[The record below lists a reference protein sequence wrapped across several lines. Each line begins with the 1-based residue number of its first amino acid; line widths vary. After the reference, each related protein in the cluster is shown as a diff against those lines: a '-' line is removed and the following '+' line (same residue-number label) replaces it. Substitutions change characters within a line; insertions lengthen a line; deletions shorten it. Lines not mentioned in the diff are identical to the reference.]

1 MSTTVRN
8 SKIGFNEIEKL
19 AQQIR
24 SLNKQFNKIENKKP
38 EYQQFHKKKM
48 IELQDV
54 YNNINLYK
62 TKILELLHK
71 PIARNKYRTKSRTKS
86 QTKSQYRKN
95 VVKKQK
101 LQQDYQEKLDE
112 YKIKEL
118 ELQQIITHVEYLLD
132 DKQEELIDTI
142 AKLENKIKGRGKK
155 TKNRRIK
162 KRNKKK
168 KTKKKSK
175 KVKKKN

>member
-1 MSTTVRN
+1 MSTTFRN
-8 SKIGFNEIEKL
+8 SKIGFNDIEKI

-24 SLNKQFNKIENKKP
+24 SLKKQFYEIENKKS

-71 PIARNKYRTKSRTKS
+71 PISRNKYRSKSR
-86 QTKSQYRKN
+86 TKSQYRKN

-112 YKIKEL
+112 YEIEEL
-118 ELQQIITHVEYLLD
+118 ELQEVITRVEYLMD
-132 DKQEELIDTI
+132 DKPEELIVTI

-162 KRNKKK
+162 KKETKRKKPR
-168 KTKKKSK
+168 K
-175 KVKKKN
+175 KVKK

>member
-8 SKIGFNEIEKL
+8 SKIGFNDIEKI

-24 SLNKQFNKIENKKP
+24 SLKKQFYEIENKKS

-71 PIARNKYRTKSRTKS
+71 PISRNKYRSKSR
-86 QTKSQYRKN
+86 TKSQYRKN

-101 LQQDYQEKLDE
+101 LRS
-112 YKIKEL
+112 
-118 ELQQIITHVEYLLD
+118 VFF
-132 DKQEELIDTI
+132 I
-142 AKLENKIKGRGKK
+142 ANCSYYTNQLARHFIQCTCQFLYRCIHHRHQHAGDGR
-155 TKNRRIK
+155 
-162 KRNKKK
+162 
-168 KTKKKSK
+168 
-175 KVKKKN
+175 V

>member
-8 SKIGFNEIEKL
+8 SKIGFNDIEKI

-24 SLNKQFNKIENKKP
+24 SLKKKFNEIENKKP
-38 EYQQFHKKKM
+38 EYQQFHKKKI
-48 IELQDV
+48 IELQEV
-54 YNNINLYK
+54 HENMNLYK
-62 TKILELLHK
+62 TKLLQLLYK
-71 PIARNKYRTKSRTKS
+71 PKPKSKSKYKSR
-86 QTKSQYRKN
+86 TKSQYRKN
-95 VVKKQK
+95 VLKKQE

-142 AKLENKIKGRGKK
+142 AKLENQIKGRGKK

-162 KRNKKK
+162 KKETKRKKPR
-168 KTKKKSK
+168 K

>member
-1 MSTTVRN
+1 MSTTFRN
-8 SKIGFNEIEKL
+8 SKIGFNDIEKI

-24 SLNKQFNKIENKKP
+24 SLKKQFYEIENKKS

-71 PIARNKYRTKSRTKS
+71 PISRNKYRSKSRTN
-86 QTKSQYRKN
+86 SQYRKN

-112 YKIKEL
+112 YEIEEL
-118 ELQQIITHVEYLLD
+118 ELQEVITRVEYLMD
-132 DKQEELIDTI
+132 DKPEELIVTI

-162 KRNKKK
+162 KKETKRKKPR
-168 KTKKKSK
+168 K
-175 KVKKKN
+175 KVKK

>member
-8 SKIGFNEIEKL
+8 SKIGFNDIEKI

-24 SLNKQFNKIENKKP
+24 SLKKKFNEIENKKP

-71 PIARNKYRTKSRTKS
+71 PIARNKYRSKSR
-86 QTKSQYRKN
+86 TKSQYRKN
-95 VVKKQK
+95 VVKKQE

-142 AKLENKIKGRGKK
+142 AKLENQIKGRGKK

-162 KRNKKK
+162 KKETKRKKPR
-168 KTKKKSK
+168 K